1 MYLTRPFSDVM
12 LSYVTKIASL
22 MLKDLAETLSIRTSR
37 LKQVCTLYFSK
48 LHISSLEDK
57 LQVLIVVIVSAIYTC

>member
-1 MYLTRPFSDVM
+1 M